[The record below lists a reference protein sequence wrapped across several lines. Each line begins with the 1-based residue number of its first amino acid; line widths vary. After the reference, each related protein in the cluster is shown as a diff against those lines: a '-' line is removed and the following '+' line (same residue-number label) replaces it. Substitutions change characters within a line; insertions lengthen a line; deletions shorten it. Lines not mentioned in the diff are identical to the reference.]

1 MAASEVML
9 AACLTLAWLAGA
21 PLTFGAEKPET
32 PAASAELSNIEQSI
46 RYRYWGDAIEYAEKM
61 KEVMDGLI
69 AEFRK
74 GV

>member
-1 MAASEVML
+1 MSEPRAEINFTVLRDCCSAAS
-9 AACLTLAWLAGA
+9 G
-21 PLTFGAEKPET
+21 
-32 PAASAELSNIEQSI
+32 ELSNIEQSI

-61 KEVMDGLI
+61 KELMDGLI